1 MPSKNV
7 VKDDGKE
14 ENESPVGEDDDEYL
28 GGASDVAPTAIL
40 VIGSDSAV
48 TIVLDVRPCFSS
60 SPSRRRPKPR

>member
-7 VKDDGKE
+7 VNDDGKE
-14 ENESPVGEDDDEYL
+14 ENESPIGEDDEYL